1 MGRFAAVQKAIRM
14 LRFPELERDY
24 EAAWAEWS
32 EAGDGDVW
40 GEVGGDGLS
49 DAAR

>member
-1 MGRFAAVQKAIRM
+1 MGRFTAECRYQ
-14 LRFPELERDY
+14 FPELERDY